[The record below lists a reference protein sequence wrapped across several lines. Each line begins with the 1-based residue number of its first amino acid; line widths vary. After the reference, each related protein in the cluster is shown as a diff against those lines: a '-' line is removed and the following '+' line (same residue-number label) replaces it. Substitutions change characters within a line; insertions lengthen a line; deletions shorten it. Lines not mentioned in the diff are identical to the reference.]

1 MNQDAEIVPMNQD
14 AEIVPMNQDAEIVP
28 MNQNSEIVL
37 LNQDDSLEV
46 ILSQNLVEN
55 DNDSFD
61 DMVSQAD
68 EQEYRQNDSL
78 DEFITQSDELRAE
91 RSANSKVND
100 WLATAKP
107 KPTENLTIAR
117 REKVNENKENFPVV
131 RKEKNTQNF
140 AVKQSFNGPKKA
152 EHKDLTGLLAEANS
166 HAQQRSKYLFTLF
179 SREQEFHQQHLD
191 MIKYGMVNN
200 DQK

>member
-1 MNQDAEIVPMNQD
+1 MNQDAEIVPNQNSEIVPMNQD
-14 AEIVPMNQDAEIVP
+14 AESVP
-28 MNQNSEIVL
+28 MNQNLEIIPINQNAEIVPV
-37 LNQDDSLEV
+37 NQDDSLEV

-61 DMVSQAD
+61 DMVSQVD

-78 DEFITQSDELRAE
+78 NELISQSDNLRAE

-107 KPTENLTIAR
+107 KSTENLTIAR

-131 RKEKNTQNF
+131 RKKKLLKILQLNNLSMAQRRLKTRISLVFWQKQTPKLNKGQNTYLLCFLENKN
-140 AVKQSFNGPKKA
+140 SI
-152 EHKDLTGLLAEANS
+152 S
-166 HAQQRSKYLFTLF
+166 SI
-179 SREQEFHQQHLD
+179 S
-191 MIKYGMVNN
+191 I
-200 DQK
+200 

>member
-1 MNQDAEIVPMNQD
+1 MNQDSETVPINQDEETVPMNK
-14 AEIVPMNQDAEIVP
+14 
-28 MNQNSEIVL
+28 
-37 LNQDDSLEV
+37 DDSLEQ

-61 DMVSQAD
+61 DMVSQVD

-91 RSANSKVND
+91 SSANSKVND
-100 WLATAKP
+100 WLAAAKP
-107 KPTENLTIAR
+107 KSTENLTIAR

-131 RKEKNTQNF
+131 RKEKITQNF
-140 AVKQSFNGPKKA
+140 AVKSSFNGPKKA
-152 EHKDLTGLLAEANS
+152 ENKDIAGLLAEANS

-200 DQK
+200 NLTKNDRNKKLE